1 MSYDEWERGVPAHV
15 RNDPIWSLRV
25 YRTALYAGEL
35 GRRDGQWLRSR
46 PEYAALSDQLVR
58 AAESIS
64 ANLAEGYSRLGR
76 KDRARF
82 FEYALGSAGY
92 RDTPPYL
99 FSPLM
104 PYDTFASGPV
114 RPRAALRQLTRRAS
128 RGARSVGARG

>member
-82 FEYALGSAGY
+82 FEYALGSAREA
-92 RDTPPYL
+92 RDWYYKARE
-99 FSPLM
+99 PLGEQ
-104 PYDTFASGPV
+104 ASTA
-114 RPRAALRQLTRRAS
+114 RYELLTTIIRILTVFVSKTR
-128 RGARSVGARG
+128 